1 MENSVYLFGFQP
13 IKESHLL
20 SVPSTVQNNR
30 YSFEWLFKLQFGEAL
45 IMVEPRLPLH
55 LRVDLTKFLNRI
67 QNADITEEDK
77 HRLLL
82 LWSTLRDDIRE
93 VENKH
98 NG

>member
-1 MENSVYLFGFQP
+1 
-13 IKESHLL
+13 
-20 SVPSTVQNNR
+20 
-30 YSFEWLFKLQFGEAL
+30 
-45 IMVEPRLPLH
+45 MVEPRLPLH

-82 LWSTLRDDIRE
+82 LWSTLRDDIKE

-98 NG
+98 ND